1 MNHHKLARFL
11 GFAAAA
17 SLFVTLGCATDRNEH
32 GEAGD
37 GGAGDPDGDEGS
49 DGSEGDGDGA
59 DGDDD
64 RFDGGPGSDVPDNP
78 GDCPGEGEEGEYDF
92 SIIWI
97 ANSPEGTVSK
107 IDTFT
112 ATEVARYRTGPGAP
126 DPSRTSVNLE
136 GDVAVANRGG
146 SMTKIA
152 ARLDDCIDAD
162 GDGAIRTS
170 SGPTDILPWGE
181 DECILWHTPLE
192 FTGGAGGPRAVAWDG
207 GEDDGPCPGTGADVW
222 IGWRND
228 PDDGQIRRLDGET
241 GEPNAVVPVPGW
253 QEVHGQGMYGGAV
266 DKDGGFWVIG
276 KGGTVLHVD
285 PDTLEVRRWGHS
297 PPAGFSETFYGM
309 AMDAEGA
316 PWAAGQS
323 GHLYR
328 FDPATESLETV
339 GSLGSNFRGMA
350 IDRDGIAWIAF
361 GAQEGGPCGLLAY
374 DTEVRVVV
382 TADTGLDGCVE
393 PVGVSIDAEQFVWV
407 VDKRANRAYKV
418 DPQQH
423 TTQIV
428 TGLVSPYTY
437 SDMTGAGL
445 DLVVNPPA
453 G

>member
-1 MNHHKLARFL
+1 
-11 GFAAAA
+11 
-17 SLFVTLGCATDRNEH
+17 V
-32 GEAGD
+32 
-37 GGAGDPDGDEGS
+37 GAG
-49 DGSEGDGDGA
+49 A
-59 DGDDD
+59 DVDN
-64 RFDGGPGSDVPDNP
+64 NP
-78 GDCPGEGEEGEYDF
+78 GDCPGEDEGGEYDF

-112 ATEVARYRTGPGAP
+112 ATEVARYRTGAGAT

-146 SMTKIA
+146 SVTKIA
-152 ARLDDCIDAD
+152 ARLDDCIDAN
-162 GDGAIRTS
+162 GDGTIRTS
-170 SGPTDILPWGE
+170 TGPTDILPWGE

-192 FTGGAGGPRAVAWDG
+192 FTGGAGGPRAIAWDG
-207 GEDDGPCPGTGADVW
+207 GDDDGPCPGTGADVW

-228 PDDGQIRRLDGET
+228 PDDGQIRRLDGAT
-241 GEPNAVVPVPGW
+241 GQPNAEIAVPGW

-266 DKDGGFWVIG
+266 AKDGDFWVIG

-285 PDTLEVRRWGHS
+285 GDTLEEQRWSHS

-309 AMDAEGA
+309 AMDADGA

-350 IDRDGIAWIAF
+350 IDRNGIAWIAF

-382 TADTGLDGCVE
+382 AADTVLDRCVE
-393 PVGVSIDAEQFVWV
+393 PVGVSIDAEEFVWV
-407 VDKRANRAYKV
+407 VDRGANQAYKV
-418 DPQQH
+418 DPQDY
-423 TTQIV
+423 TATIV
-428 TGLVSPYTY
+428 TGLVTPYTY